1 MAKPP
6 LFVMHKKKTFDLSQY
21 LGLVVMVQNGSTL
34 LSPTSTILAYIAD
47 ALIMS
52 DPKQLSCKKR
62 CGPQECC
69 CEKRYEIGK
78 EMAVM
83 VG

>member
-1 MAKPP
+1 
-6 LFVMHKKKTFDLSQY
+6 MHKKKTFDLSQY

-47 ALIMS
+47 VLVISNSAV
-52 DPKQLSCKKR
+52 KKG

-69 CEKRYEIGK
+69 CEKDVKSIYSRLKAKIY
-78 EMAVM
+78 
-83 VG
+83 